1 MTLVPVNPKDIP
13 MLSMRHAHCKAVRT
27 IEEFMRSEHEAV
39 QLKYDAKE
47 YASVASVQSTYK
59 KAIRK
64 LHVDCVVLTRQ
75 GKVYLIKG
83 GVFND

>member
-1 MTLVPVNPKDIP
+1 MTLVPVDPKDIP
-13 MLSMRHAHCKAVRT
+13 MFSARHAHCKAMRT
-27 IEEFMRSEHEAV
+27 IEEFMRSAHEAV
-39 QLKYDAKE
+39 QLKYGTEE
-47 YASVASVQSTYK
+47 YTSVASIQSTYS

-83 GVFND
+83 GVFN

>member
-1 MTLVPVNPKDIP
+1 MTLVPVDPKDIP
-13 MLSMRHAHCKAVRT
+13 MFSARHAHCKAMRT

-39 QLKYDAKE
+39 QLKYGTEE
-47 YASVASVQSTYK
+47 YTSVASIQSTYS

-83 GVFND
+83 EVFN

>member
-1 MTLVPVNPKDIP
+1 MNLVPVDPKTIS
-13 MLSMRHAHCKAVRT
+13 MLSMRHSHCKAMRT

-39 QLKYDAKE
+39 QLKYDTKE
-47 YASVASVQSTYK
+47 YASAASVHRTYG
-59 KAIRK
+59 KAIKK

-75 GKVYLIKG
+75 GKAYLVKG

>member
-1 MTLVPVNPKDIP
+1 MTLVPVDLKDIP
-13 MLSMRHAHCKAVRT
+13 MLYMRHAHCKAMRIV
-27 IEEFMRSEHEAV
+27 EEFMRSEHEAV

-47 YASVASVQSTYK
+47 YASVDSVRSTYQ

-64 LHVDCVVLTRQ
+64 LHVDCVVMARQ

>member
-1 MTLVPVNPKDIP
+1 MTLVPVDPKTI
-13 MLSMRHAHCKAVRT
+13 SMPSVRHSYCKAMLI
-27 IEEFMRSEHEAV
+27 IEEFMRSGHEAV
-39 QLKYDAKE
+39 QLKYESNE
-47 YASVASVQSTYK
+47 YASVASALSTYK

-83 GVFND
+83 EVFND

>member
-1 MTLVPVNPKDIP
+1 MTLVPVDPKDVP
-13 MLSMRHAHCKAVRT
+13 MLSTRHAHCKAMRT

-47 YASVASVQSTYK
+47 YASVASVQATYK

>member
-1 MTLVPVNPKDIP
+1 MTLVPVDPKTIP
-13 MLSMRHAHCKAVRT
+13 MLSVRHSHCKAMRI
-27 IEEFMRSEHEAV
+27 IEEFMRSDHEAV
-39 QLKYDAKE
+39 QLKCESTE
-47 YASVASVQSTYK
+47 YASVASIQNTYR

-64 LHVDCVVLTRQ
+64 LHVDCVVMTRQ

>member
-1 MTLVPVNPKDIP
+1 MTLVPVAPKDIP
-13 MLSMRHAHCKAVRT
+13 MLSARHFHCKAMRT

-39 QLKYDAKE
+39 QLKYDTEE

>member
-1 MTLVPVNPKDIP
+1 MTLVPVDPKIIP
-13 MLSMRHAHCKAVRT
+13 MISTRHSHCKAMRT

-39 QLKYDAKE
+39 QLKYDTEE
-47 YASVASVQSTYK
+47 YASVSSVHSTYK
-59 KAIRK
+59 RAIRK
-64 LHVDCVVLTRQ
+64 LHVDCVVMSRQ

>member
-1 MTLVPVNPKDIP
+1 MTLVPVDPKTIT
-13 MLSMRHAHCKAVRT
+13 MFSKRHSHCKAMRT

-39 QLKYDAKE
+39 QLKYDTEE

-59 KAIRK
+59 RAVSK
-64 LHVDCVVLTRQ
+64 LHVDCVVLTRR

>member
-1 MTLVPVNPKDIP
+1 MTLVPVDPKSIT
-13 MLSMRHAHCKAVRT
+13 MISTRYSHCKAMRT

-39 QLKYDAKE
+39 QLKYDTKE
-47 YASVASVQSTYK
+47 YASVASVKNTYR
-59 KAIRK
+59 KAIKK
-64 LHVDCVVLTRQ
+64 LHVDCVTLTRQ

>member
-1 MTLVPVNPKDIP
+1 MTLVPVDPKDIP
-13 MLSMRHAHCKAVRT
+13 MFSARHAHCKAMRT

-39 QLKYDAKE
+39 QLKYGTEE
-47 YASVASVQSTYK
+47 YTRVASIQSTYS

-83 GVFND
+83 GVFN

>member
-1 MTLVPVNPKDIP
+1 MTLVPVDPKDIP
-13 MLSMRHAHCKAVRT
+13 MLSMRHAHCKAMKT

-39 QLKYDAKE
+39 QLQYGVKE
-47 YASVASVQSTYK
+47 YASVASVQNTYSR
-59 KAIRK
+59 AIRK

-83 GVFND
+83 GVFN

>member
-1 MTLVPVNPKDIP
+1 MTLVPVDRKDIP
-13 MLSMRHAHCKAVRT
+13 MLSMRHAHCKAMKT

-39 QLKYDAKE
+39 QLKYDTEE
-47 YASVASVQSTYK
+47 YTSVASIQNTYSR
-59 KAIRK
+59 AIRK

-83 GVFND
+83 GVFN

>member
-1 MTLVPVNPKDIP
+1 
-13 MLSMRHAHCKAVRT
+13 
-27 IEEFMRSEHEAV
+27 MRSEHEAV
-39 QLKYDAKE
+39 QLQYDTRE
-47 YASVASVQSTYK
+47 YASVASVQNTYK

-83 GVFND
+83 GVFN

>member
-1 MTLVPVNPKDIP
+1 MTLVPVDPKTI
-13 MLSMRHAHCKAVRT
+13 SMPSTRHYHCKAMRT

-39 QLKYDAKE
+39 QLKYDTEE
-47 YASVASVQSTYK
+47 YASVASILSTYK
-59 KAIRK
+59 KAIRRMN
-64 LHVDCVVLTRQ
+64 VDCVVMSRQ

>member
-1 MTLVPVNPKDIP
+1 MILVPVDPKNI
-13 MLSMRHAHCKAVRT
+13 SIHTARHAYCKAMRN

-39 QLKYDAKE
+39 QLKYDTEE

-59 KAIRK
+59 RAVSK
-64 LHVDCVVLTRQ
+64 LHVDCVVLTRR

>member
-1 MTLVPVNPKDIP
+1 MTLVPVDPKDIP
-13 MLSMRHAHCKAVRT
+13 MLSMRHAHCKAMRT

-47 YASVASVQSTYK
+47 YASVGSVQSTYTR
-59 KAIRK
+59 AIRK

>member
-1 MTLVPVNPKDIP
+1 MTLVPVDPKDIP
-13 MLSMRHAHCKAVRT
+13 MFSARHAHCKAMRT
-27 IEEFMRSEHEAV
+27 IEEFMRSDHEAV
-39 QLKYDAKE
+39 QLKYGTEE
-47 YASVASVQSTYK
+47 YTSVASIQGTYS

-83 GVFND
+83 GVFN

>member
-1 MTLVPVNPKDIP
+1 MTLVPVDPKTIP
-13 MLSMRHAHCKAVRT
+13 IFSTRHSYCKAMRT

-39 QLKYDAKE
+39 QLKYDTKE
-47 YASVASVQSTYK
+47 YASAASVQSTYR
-59 KAIRK
+59 KAIKK

>member
-1 MTLVPVNPKDIP
+1 MTLVPVNPKTIP
-13 MLSMRHAHCKAVRT
+13 MLSMRRSHCKAMRI

-39 QLKYDAKE
+39 QLEYDPKE
-47 YASVASVQSTYK
+47 YTSVASVQSTYK
-59 KAIRK
+59 RAARR
-64 LHVDCVVLTRQ
+64 LHVDCVVLIRQ

>member
-1 MTLVPVNPKDIP
+1 MNLVPVDPKTIT
-13 MLSMRHAHCKAVRT
+13 MLSTKHSHCKAMRI

-39 QLKYDAKE
+39 QLKYDTKE
-47 YASVASVQSTYK
+47 YASAASVYSTYK
-59 KAIRK
+59 KVIRK
-64 LHVDCVVLTRQ
+64 LHVDCAVLTRQ

>member
-1 MTLVPVNPKDIP
+1 MTLVPVDPKDIP
-13 MLSMRHAHCKAVRT
+13 ILSMKYAHCKAMRT
-27 IEEFMRSEHEAV
+27 IEEFMKSEHEAV
-39 QLKYDAKE
+39 QLKYGAKE
-47 YASVASVQSTYK
+47 YSSVASVQSTYK

-64 LHVDCVVLTRQ
+64 LHADCVVLTRQ

>member
-1 MTLVPVNPKDIP
+1 MTLVPVNPKTIP
-13 MLSMRHAHCKAVRT
+13 MLSMRHSHCKAMRI

-39 QLKYDAKE
+39 QLKYDTKE
-47 YASVASVQSTYK
+47 YASVNSVQSTYR

>member
-1 MTLVPVNPKDIP
+1 MTLVPVDLKDIP
-13 MLSMRHAHCKAVRT
+13 MLYMRHAHCKAMRT

-39 QLKYDAKE
+39 QLKYDTEE
-47 YASVASVQSTYK
+47 YTSVASVQNTYSR
-59 KAIRK
+59 AIRK

-83 GVFND
+83 GVFN